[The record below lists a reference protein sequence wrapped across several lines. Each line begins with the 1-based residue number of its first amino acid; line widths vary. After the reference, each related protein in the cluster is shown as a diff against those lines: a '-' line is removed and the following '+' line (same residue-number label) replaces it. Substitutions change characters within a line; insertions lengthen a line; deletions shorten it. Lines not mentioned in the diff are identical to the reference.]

1 MTTGSVCSTTIDN
14 KISLSNE
21 DNTSSNNES
30 ENDSNNENKKTKTI
44 KQTITGTQSR
54 IECPCHNYTALSKI
68 VDVISSGDRM
78 RADSMIEWLN
88 GSTDQVA
95 IRQKRLLT
103 CGKRFQCRFRY
114 GTSFA
119 ILRAIRDACAPFQ
132 ITSTMIGNSRY
143 VTSLEENNNNDPAS
157 LKLKASDIKEASGSI
172 SYDQSFPPLLQHPG
186 LSNILIPPS
195 AKKNQDKINTSCQAS
210 NKESGTTPIINTL
223 KGRKK
228 KPKGRVQPQLIK
240 ASISTTSSP
249 IFDDAH
255 IPTDID
261 PKTTL
266 NWGKR
271 HHIETDKKD
280 TKQQVVTAGATTVIN
295 TLEATNIKSKRRVQ
309 PQLIPVKAPSTS
321 SSSSLACDHPHS
333 TTNNNIQSATI
344 DGANLPHQSKAE
356 SERDDLVKKQ
366 TKSSTKV
373 SEAAMEQMDRLV
385 DIYIALIKNMLVPST
400 PLEIHLLLDLLSI
413 DTDAISINLRERSKQ
428 IFLNQ
433 SPKSKDENEVAVV
446 AGSVLF
452 FQPIFYG
459 PERCI
464 HFAQSVFTRF
474 LKGIIQR
481 LSPFLIKSLLGDN
494 VFARRC
500 PTVAEHLNKFLL
512 ENTTTAEWTPPT
524 SESITG
530 THAIFSL
537 PFEPDRDSRHNF
549 KTPAEIS
556 MYQNR
561 EVTRDAFLSQL
572 RVFITAK
579 SRVFLPQQVDKV
591 RETAQY
597 ESRKIIANIS
607 SHNMLWFAQFF
618 CELLL
623 QVGLAPVEEMDQ
635 ELLQIVADDR
645 DKLQKLHKRFFKK
658 NPSRSSQTRAGFG
671 STSTITGRRNER
683 YRNFNDSNSN
693 EIKLSTIPAFQ
704 EALSYFPG
712 YQEFFFIFLYSV
724 NCYNFGMHLLH
735 QVVKKTSGMVS
746 NHSLSG
752 LEKRT
757 LDLELL
763 ARFLGFLIFS
773 PNWHE
778 ENIDFNKLKPCI
790 HSLDHGLD
798 LLEAIG
804 LPLSKLV
811 QESWDGGYTFL
822 IIPWVTELLKMSKWD
837 SISQS
842 SMNFRQILANLRF
855 VQSFASRSSAEEYT
869 ACGSNMQQVS
879 FHLETFFNEIFS
891 LPKLTS
897 LPDSTLVRL
906 SHANPHSLDNH
917 KIGLSKAAI
926 YASSPHMEDLC
937 DMIMISKNS
946 IRRETKSSSI
956 KPKKLKPSIVSTI
969 VGIEARSYLGA
980 ESPIGKVAPTLSNA
994 NRKEA
999 LVDNSLH
1006 GKKVHA
1012 KNKLTDGFFHQHR
1025 DLKEICDFVVQ
1036 QTLKTLSVDEIR
1048 TFVMK
1053 ASEEFSIGIQSTETE
1068 IEEMQ
1073 VRAFELSQEFLRN
1086 KLTKTLRKSLELF
1099 CRTGIQRRVIDVA
1112 TNLSTDRGMETS
1124 HVIVRDLISSST
1136 KTVLKQSESTIA
1148 SLDYN
1153 SEKTKNNIDEA
1164 TESATAS
1171 IRNLMKKYSTIS
1183 DCNSN
1188 IKHIEE
1194 ALDRIECVTKS
1205 VLIPREN
1212 VLRDFFECILGLD
1225 PIAESVIDRV
1235 IQSSTQESWV
1245 TLCTFFR
1252 LLEQLAL
1259 ISGYWRNRMH
1269 SLLGDDLVNLIS
1281 DCKFPSFSEK
1291 KKLLEKLTQSSIE
1304 RKKSSSITS
1313 SDNQDD
1319 SKYEGIIE
1327 PVKIKF
1333 Y

>member
-1 MTTGSVCSTTIDN
+1 MTTGSVCNITIDN

-21 DNTSSNNES
+21 DNTSNNES
-30 ENDSNNENKKTKTI
+30 ENDNNNENKNTETNKQKTTV
-44 KQTITGTQSR
+44 TQSR

-68 VDVISSGDRM
+68 VDVISSGDRT

-88 GSTDQVA
+88 GSTDHVA
-95 IRQKRLLT
+95 VRQKKLLT

-132 ITSTMIGNSRY
+132 TTSTTIGNSRSEI
-143 VTSLEENNNNDPAS
+143 SLEENINNDPVS

-172 SYDQSFPPLLQHPG
+172 SYDESFPPLLQHPG
-186 LSNILIPPS
+186 LSNILIPPYV
-195 AKKNQDKINTSCQAS
+195 KKNESNIIASGHAS
-210 NKESGTTPIINTL
+210 NKESGTAPIVNTL

-240 ASISTTSSP
+240 SSPPNISSP

-266 NWGKR
+266 NWGKKN
-271 HHIETDKKD
+271 HIETDKKY
-280 TKQQVVTAGATTVIN
+280 TKQQAVTAGATTVIN
-295 TLEATNIKSKRRVQ
+295 TLEATKIKSKRRVQ
-309 PQLIPVKAPSTS
+309 PQPIPVRAPSATS
-321 SSSSLACDHPHS
+321 SSSSLACDQPHS
-333 TTNNNIQSATI
+333 MTTNTNIQTATT
-344 DGANLPHQSKAE
+344 DGPIPYQSKAE
-356 SERDDLVKKQ
+356 FERDDLVKKE
-366 TKSSTKV
+366 TKLSTKA

-428 IFLNQ
+428 NFLNQ
-433 SPKSKDENEVAVV
+433 SPKSKDEVTVA
-446 AGSVLF
+446 AGSVIF
-452 FQPIFYG
+452 FQSIFYG

-494 VFARRC
+494 VFVRRC

-512 ENTTTAEWTPPT
+512 ENTTTGEWTPPA

-579 SRVFLPQQVDKV
+579 SKVFLPQQVDKV

-671 STSTITGRRNER
+671 SSSTITGRRNER

-724 NCYNFGMHLLH
+724 NSYNFGMHLLH
-735 QVVKKTSGMVS
+735 QVVKKTSGLVS

-773 PNWHE
+773 PNWHV
-778 ENIDFNKLKPCI
+778 ENIDLNKLKPCI

-804 LPLSKLV
+804 LPLSKLIK
-811 QESWDGGYTFL
+811 ESWDGGYTFL

-855 VQSFASRSSAEEYT
+855 VQSFASRSSSEEYT

-897 LPDSTLVRL
+897 LPDATLVLL

-926 YASSPHMEDLC
+926 CASSPHMEDLC

-956 KPKKLKPSIVSTI
+956 KPKKLKPSMVSTI
-969 VGIEARSYLGA
+969 VGMEARSYLGV
-980 ESPIGKVAPTLSNA
+980 ESPRGRVATPMSNA
-994 NRKEA
+994 NRKDA
-999 LVDNSLH
+999 LVDGSLH
-1006 GKKVHA
+1006 GKEVHA

-1036 QTLKTLSVDEIR
+1036 QTLKTLLVDEIR

-1053 ASEEFSIGIQSTETE
+1053 ACEEFSIGIQSTETE

-1073 VRAFELSQEFLRN
+1073 VRAFELAQEFLRN
-1086 KLTKTLRKSLELF
+1086 KLTNKLRKSLELF
-1099 CRTGIQRRVIDVA
+1099 CQTGIQQKVIDVA
-1112 TNLSTDRGMETS
+1112 TNLSTDRAMETS

-1136 KTVLKQSESTIA
+1136 KTVLKKSESTTT

-1153 SEKTKNNIDEA
+1153 SEKTKNSIDEA

-1171 IRNLMKKYSTIS
+1171 IRNLIKKYSTIS
-1183 DCNSN
+1183 GCNSN

-1194 ALDRIECVTKS
+1194 ALDRVECVTKS

-1212 VLRDFFECILGLD
+1212 VLRDFFECVLGLD
-1225 PIAESVIDRV
+1225 QIAESVVDRAV
-1235 IQSSTQESWV
+1235 QSSTQESWA
-1245 TLCTFFR
+1245 TLCIFFR
-1252 LLEQLAL
+1252 LLEQLAR
-1259 ISGYWRNRMH
+1259 ISGFWRNRMH
-1269 SLLGDDLVNLIS
+1269 SLLGDDLINLIS
-1281 DCKFPSFSEK
+1281 DCKCLSLSEK
-1291 KKLLEKLTQSSIE
+1291 K
-1304 RKKSSSITS
+1304 
-1313 SDNQDD
+1313 NCW
-1319 SKYEGIIE
+1319 KY
-1327 PVKIKF
+1327 F
-1333 Y
+1333 RSLQ